1 MFYENQHIVVTI
13 KSRAIH
19 AYETCSYINIMHP
32 YYRELAKVLG
42 LSRKAGYFRLNIW
55 LLYEG
60 SISAGLLMRHPPMV
74 IRPSITR
81 EVEWA
86 DYIINLPFFR
96 TVKAGEPLKSSF
108 LP

>member
-1 MFYENQHIVVTI
+1 MHQ
-13 KSRAIH
+13 
-19 AYETCSYINIMHP
+19 INVSASQIMHP
-32 YYRELAKVLG
+32 CCQELVKVLG

-86 DYIINLPFFR
+86 DQILYHQSTILPHR
-96 TVKAGEPLKSSF
+96 
-108 LP
+108 